1 MKRIVFMGTP
11 DFAVP
16 ILEQLLQTK
25 YEIGLVVTQPDRP
38 VGRRRTLTPPPVKI
52 TAKKHNIP
60 VFQPEKLSDNFE
72 EIMKYHPDVIITAAY
87 GQFLP
92 KELLELPKYGCINV
106 HASLLPKLRGG
117 APIHYAL
124 LQGETATG
132 ITIMYMAEK
141 LDAGDIITQE
151 KIPILQT
158 DHVGTLHDTLSIV
171 GAKTLLA
178 TLPAIFNRTNKRIK
192 QNDEEAT
199 FAPNITRE
207 QEKIDWHQTNEEVYN
222 QIRGL
227 HPWPVAYTQY
237 NG

>member
-106 HASLLPKLRGG
+106 HASLLPKLRSEE
-117 APIHYAL
+117 HTSE
-124 LQGETATG
+124 LQ
-132 ITIMYMAEK
+132 
-141 LDAGDIITQE
+141 
-151 KIPILQT
+151 
-158 DHVGTLHDTLSIV
+158 S
-171 GAKTLLA
+171 
-178 TLPAIFNRTNKRIK
+178 
-192 QNDEEAT
+192 
-199 FAPNITRE
+199 
-207 QEKIDWHQTNEEVYN
+207 
-222 QIRGL
+222 RG
-227 HPWPVAYTQY
+227 HFVCR
-237 NG
+237 